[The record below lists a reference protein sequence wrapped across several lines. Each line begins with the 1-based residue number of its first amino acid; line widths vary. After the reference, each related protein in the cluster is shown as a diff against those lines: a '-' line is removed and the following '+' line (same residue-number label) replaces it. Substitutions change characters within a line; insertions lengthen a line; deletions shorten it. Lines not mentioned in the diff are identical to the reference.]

1 MAWILTALIMVGAA
15 ALRLP
20 LLDVPL
26 DRDEGEYAYVARL
39 LLDGI
44 PPFADAHNMKMPG
57 IYAVYS
63 VLLTVFGST
72 HTAIH
77 LGLLFANALSIA
89 LVFLLGRRLMDATA
103 GVAAAA
109 TYALLTL
116 SETVLGSAAN
126 AEHFVVPLAL
136 SALVLLDSARER
148 SHLTRLLLAGLL
160 LGLAVLVK
168 QHGVFFLAFAL
179 LVLALARQWRRA
191 VVLLA
196 AAMMPAAA
204 LVAVM
209 AALGLHR
216 TFWFWTVQYAFAYA
230 SALPLSAG
238 VLVLMS
244 RLEELLAPTWPLWVL
259 AAAGGVALFVD
270 ERARRWRG
278 FLLPFA
284 LTSALATAVGFY
296 FRPPYFVLVAPAI
309 AITLA
314 AAPARSAIAGAA
326 ASVIAA
332 RAATIASPM
341 AARAATAA
349 IIALAGISTLWAE
362 RTYLFELT
370 PTMVARRLYGGNPF
384 PEALEV
390 ARYIRERSAPADRIA
405 VLGSE
410 PEIYFYSGRRA
421 ATGYLHTYPLM
432 EAQPYAA
439 RMQREMVG
447 QIERARPAFLVYVN
461 VPASWLIKENSD
473 PFVLTWFEAYQRRY
487 YERVGVVDIL
497 SPGFTL
503 YLWDAAA
510 AGYTPRSNVWLAVFK
525 LRDASAL
532 HQ

>member
-148 SHLTRLLLAGLL
+148 GRVTRLLLAGLL

-179 LVLALARQWRRA
+179 LALARQWRRA

-196 AAMMPAAA
+196 AAMTPAAA

-296 FRPPYFVLVAPAI
+296 FRPPYFVLVVPAI
-309 AITLA
+309 ALL
-314 AAPARSAIAGAA
+314 AGAA

-349 IIALAGISTLWAE
+349 IVALAGISTLWAE

-410 PEIYFYSGRRA
+410 PEIYFYSGRRDIC
-421 ATGYLHTYPLM
+421 T
-432 EAQPYAA
+432 
-439 RMQREMVG
+439 RIR
-447 QIERARPAFLVYVN
+447 
-461 VPASWLIKENSD
+461 SW
-473 PFVLTWFEAYQRRY
+473 R
-487 YERVGVVDIL
+487 L
-497 SPGFTL
+497 SPTRPGCSARWSARSSARGRRFSSTS
-503 YLWDAAA
+503 
-510 AGYTPRSNVWLAVFK
+510 TCRPRG
-525 LRDASAL
+525 
-532 HQ
+532 

>member
-1 MAWILTALIMVGAA
+1 
-15 ALRLP
+15 
-20 LLDVPL
+20 
-26 DRDEGEYAYVARL
+26 
-39 LLDGI
+39 
-44 PPFADAHNMKMPG
+44 
-57 IYAVYS
+57 
-63 VLLTVFGST
+63 
-72 HTAIH
+72 TAIH

-309 AITLA
+309 ALLA
-314 AAPARSAIAGAA
+314 GAPASGSRCWARGPISVSTAGDGPRRDICTRIRSWRLSPTRPGC
-326 ASVIAA
+326 SA
-332 RAATIASPM
+332 RWS
-341 AARAATAA
+341 AR
-349 IIALAGISTLWAE
+349 SS
-362 RTYLFELT
+362 
-370 PTMVARRLYGGNPF
+370 AR
-384 PEALEV
+384 
-390 ARYIRERSAPADRIA
+390 
-405 VLGSE
+405 
-410 PEIYFYSGRRA
+410 GRRFSS
-421 ATGYLHTYPLM
+421 TSTC
-432 EAQPYAA
+432 
-439 RMQREMVG
+439 
-447 QIERARPAFLVYVN
+447 RP
-461 VPASWLIKENSD
+461 
-473 PFVLTWFEAYQRRY
+473 R
-487 YERVGVVDIL
+487 G
-497 SPGFTL
+497 
-503 YLWDAAA
+503 
-510 AGYTPRSNVWLAVFK
+510 
-525 LRDASAL
+525 
-532 HQ
+532 

>member
-1 MAWILTALIMVGAA
+1 MVGAA

-20 LLDVPL
+20 PLDVPL

-148 SHLTRLLLAGLL
+148 GRVTRLLLAGLL

-179 LVLALARQWRRA
+179 LALARQWRRA

-196 AAMMPAAA
+196 AAMTPAAA

-216 TFWFWTVQYAFAYA
+216 TFWSWTVQYR
-230 SALPLSAG
+230 S
-238 VLVLMS
+238 
-244 RLEELLAPTWPLWVL
+244 EE
-259 AAAGGVALFVD
+259 
-270 ERARRWRG
+270 R
-278 FLLPFA
+278 
-284 LTSALATAVGFY
+284 
-296 FRPPYFVLVAPAI
+296 
-309 AITLA
+309 
-314 AAPARSAIAGAA
+314 
-326 ASVIAA
+326 
-332 RAATIASPM
+332 
-341 AARAATAA
+341 
-349 IIALAGISTLWAE
+349 
-362 RTYLFELT
+362 
-370 PTMVARRLYGGNPF
+370 
-384 PEALEV
+384 
-390 ARYIRERSAPADRIA
+390 
-405 VLGSE
+405 
-410 PEIYFYSGRRA
+410 
-421 ATGYLHTYPLM
+421 
-432 EAQPYAA
+432 
-439 RMQREMVG
+439 
-447 QIERARPAFLVYVN
+447 
-461 VPASWLIKENSD
+461 
-473 PFVLTWFEAYQRRY
+473 
-487 YERVGVVDIL
+487 RVGKECRCCVL
-497 SPGFTL
+497 EYAQS
-503 YLWDAAA
+503 
-510 AGYTPRSNVWLAVFK
+510 K
-525 LRDASAL
+525 
-532 HQ
+532 Q

>member
-44 PPFADAHNMKMPG
+44 PPFAEAHNMKMPG

-160 LGLAVLVK
+160 
-168 QHGVFFLAFAL
+168 
-179 LVLALARQWRRA
+179 
-191 VVLLA
+191 
-196 AAMMPAAA
+196 
-204 LVAVM
+204 
-209 AALGLHR
+209 
-216 TFWFWTVQYAFAYA
+216 
-230 SALPLSAG
+230 
-238 VLVLMS
+238 VLMS

-309 AITLA
+309 ALL
-314 AAPARSAIAGAA
+314 AGAA
-326 ASVIAA
+326 ASVFAA
-332 RAATIASPM
+332 RATAVASPM

-349 IIALAGISTLWAE
+349 IVALAGISTLWAE

-447 QIERARPAFLVYVN
+447 QIERARPAFLV
-461 VPASWLIKENSD
+461 
-473 PFVLTWFEAYQRRY
+473 
-487 YERVGVVDIL
+487 
-497 SPGFTL
+497 
-503 YLWDAAA
+503 
-510 AGYTPRSNVWLAVFK
+510 
-525 LRDASAL
+525 
-532 HQ
+532 

>member
-39 LLDGI
+39 LLDRI

-89 LVFLLGRRLMDATA
+89 LVF
-103 GVAAAA
+103 
-109 TYALLTL
+109 
-116 SETVLGSAAN
+116 
-126 AEHFVVPLAL
+126 
-136 SALVLLDSARER
+136 
-148 SHLTRLLLAGLL
+148 
-160 LGLAVLVK
+160 
-168 QHGVFFLAFAL
+168 
-179 LVLALARQWRRA
+179 QWRRA

-309 AITLA
+309 ALL
-314 AAPARSAIAGAA
+314 AGAA
-326 ASVIAA
+326 ASVFAA
-332 RAATIASPM
+332 RATAVASPM
-341 AARAATAA
+341 AARATTAA

-439 RMQREMVG
+439 QMQREMVG
-447 QIERARPAFLVYVN
+447 QIERGRPAFLVYVN
-461 VPASWLIKENSD
+461 VPASWLINDNPD
-473 PFVLTWFEAYQRRY
+473 PFVLTWLEAYHRRY
-487 YERVGVVDIL
+487 SQRVRVVAIL
-497 SPGFTL
+497 
-503 YLWDAAA
+503 
-510 AGYTPRSNVWLAVFK
+510 
-525 LRDASAL
+525 
-532 HQ
+532 

>member
-39 LLDGI
+39 LLDRI

-103 GVAAAA
+103 G
-109 TYALLTL
+109 
-116 SETVLGSAAN
+116 
-126 AEHFVVPLAL
+126 
-136 SALVLLDSARER
+136 
-148 SHLTRLLLAGLL
+148 
-160 LGLAVLVK
+160 
-168 QHGVFFLAFAL
+168 
-179 LVLALARQWRRA
+179 
-191 VVLLA
+191 A

-309 AITLA
+309 ALL
-314 AAPARSAIAGAA
+314 AGAA

>member
-136 SALVLLDSARER
+136 SALVLL
-148 SHLTRLLLAGLL
+148 
-160 LGLAVLVK
+160 
-168 QHGVFFLAFAL
+168 
-179 LVLALARQWRRA
+179 
-191 VVLLA
+191 A
-196 AAMMPAAA
+196 AARTPAAA

-309 AITLA
+309 ALL
-314 AAPARSAIAGAA
+314 AGAA

-332 RAATIASPM
+332 RAATIASP
-341 AARAATAA
+341 
-349 IIALAGISTLWAE
+349 
-362 RTYLFELT
+362 
-370 PTMVARRLYGGNPF
+370 P
-384 PEALEV
+384 
-390 ARYIRERSAPADRIA
+390 
-405 VLGSE
+405 
-410 PEIYFYSGRRA
+410 
-421 ATGYLHTYPLM
+421 
-432 EAQPYAA
+432 
-439 RMQREMVG
+439 
-447 QIERARPAFLVYVN
+447 
-461 VPASWLIKENSD
+461 
-473 PFVLTWFEAYQRRY
+473 
-487 YERVGVVDIL
+487 
-497 SPGFTL
+497 
-503 YLWDAAA
+503 
-510 AGYTPRSNVWLAVFK
+510 
-525 LRDASAL
+525 
-532 HQ
+532 

>member
-179 LVLALARQWRRA
+179 LVVALARQWRRA

-309 AITLA
+309 ALL
-314 AAPARSAIAGAA
+314 AGAA

>member
-1 MAWILTALIMVGAA
+1 MAWILTALIMVSAA

-39 LLDGI
+39 LLDGV
-44 PPFADAHNMKMPG
+44 PPFSEAHNMKMPG
-57 IYAVYS
+57 IYAVYGL
-63 VLLTVFGST
+63 VLTMFGST

-136 SALVLLDSARER
+136 GALLMLLSALER
-148 SHLTRLLLAGLL
+148 DRVPRLLVAGLL
-160 LGLAVLVK
+160 LGLAMLVK
-168 QHGVFFLAFAL
+168 QHGLFFLAFAML
-179 LVLALARQWRRA
+179 YLALARQWRRA
-191 VVLLA
+191 AILLG
-196 AAMMPAAA
+196 AAMAP
-204 LVAVM
+204 LVALIAAM
-209 AALGLHR
+209 IALGVHR
-216 TFWFWTVQYAFAYA
+216 TFWFWTVQYALAYA
-230 SALPLSAG
+230 STLPVVAG
-238 VLVLMS
+238 VLILIS
-244 RLEELLAPTWPLWVL
+244 RLAELFAPTWPLWIL
-259 AAAGGVALFVD
+259 AGTGLVALFTD
-270 ERARRWRG
+270 ERARRWRR
-278 FLLPFA
+278 FLFPFA
-284 LTSALATAVGFY
+284 VASALSTAVGFY
-296 FRPPYFVLVAPAI
+296 FRPPYFVLVAPAV
-309 AITLA
+309 ALLVGT
-314 AAPARSAIAGAA
+314 A
-326 ASVIAA
+326 ASVITARVATMASPAA
-332 RAATIASPM
+332 GRAATVVIL
-341 AARAATAA
+341 
-349 IIALAGISTLWAE
+349 ALAAVYTLWAE

-410 PEIYFYSGRRA
+410 PEIYFYSKRRA

-432 EAQPYAA
+432 ENQPYAG
-439 RMQREMVG
+439 RMQREMVL
-447 QIERARPAFLVYVN
+447 QIESVRPAFLVYVN
-461 VPASWLIKENSD
+461 VPASWLVKESSD

-503 YLWDAAA
+503 YLWDASAV
-510 AGYTPRSNVWLAVFK
+510 GYTPRSNVWLAVFK
-525 LRDASAL
+525 RRDASAR
-532 HQ
+532 QQ

>member
-1 MAWILTALIMVGAA
+1 M
-15 ALRLP
+15 RL
-20 LLDVPL
+20 V
-26 DRDEGEYAYVARL
+26 
-39 LLDGI
+39 
-44 PPFADAHNMKMPG
+44 
-57 IYAVYS
+57 
-63 VLLTVFGST
+63 
-72 HTAIH
+72 
-77 LGLLFANALSIA
+77 
-89 LVFLLGRRLMDATA
+89 
-103 GVAAAA
+103 
-109 TYALLTL
+109 
-116 SETVLGSAAN
+116 
-126 AEHFVVPLAL
+126 
-136 SALVLLDSARER
+136 
-148 SHLTRLLLAGLL
+148 
-160 LGLAVLVK
+160 
-168 QHGVFFLAFAL
+168 
-179 LVLALARQWRRA
+179 W
-191 VVLLA
+191 
-196 AAMMPAAA
+196 
-204 LVAVM
+204 
-209 AALGLHR
+209 
-216 TFWFWTVQYAFAYA
+216 
-230 SALPLSAG
+230 
-238 VLVLMS
+238 
-244 RLEELLAPTWPLWVL
+244 
-259 AAAGGVALFVD
+259 
-270 ERARRWRG
+270 
-278 FLLPFA
+278 LLPFA

-309 AITLA
+309 ALL
-314 AAPARSAIAGAA
+314 AGAA

>member
-1 MAWILTALIMVGAA
+1 MAWILPALIMAGAA
-15 ALRLP
+15 ALRLH
-20 LLDVPL
+20 LLHVPL
-26 DRDEGEYAYVARL
+26 DRDEREYAYVARL
-39 LLDGI
+39 LLDRI

-179 LVLALARQWRRA
+179 LVVALARQWRRA

-204 LVAVM
+204 LVA
-209 AALGLHR
+209 
-216 TFWFWTVQYAFAYA
+216 
-230 SALPLSAG
+230 
-238 VLVLMS
+238 
-244 RLEELLAPTWPLWVL
+244 
-259 AAAGGVALFVD
+259 
-270 ERARRWRG
+270 
-278 FLLPFA
+278 
-284 LTSALATAVGFY
+284 
-296 FRPPYFVLVAPAI
+296 
-309 AITLA
+309 
-314 AAPARSAIAGAA
+314 
-326 ASVIAA
+326 
-332 RAATIASPM
+332 
-341 AARAATAA
+341 
-349 IIALAGISTLWAE
+349 LAGISPLWAE

-421 ATGYLHTYPLM
+421 ATGYCT
-432 EAQPYAA
+432 
-439 RMQREMVG
+439 RIR
-447 QIERARPAFLVYVN
+447 
-461 VPASWLIKENSD
+461 SW
-473 PFVLTWFEAYQRRY
+473 R
-487 YERVGVVDIL
+487 L
-497 SPGFTL
+497 SPTRPGCSARWSARSSARGRRFSSTS
-503 YLWDAAA
+503 
-510 AGYTPRSNVWLAVFK
+510 TCRPRG
-525 LRDASAL
+525 
-532 HQ
+532 

>member
-39 LLDGI
+39 LLDGV
-44 PPFADAHNMKMPG
+44 PPFAEAHNMKMPG

-63 VLLTVFGST
+63 ILLTLFGGT

-89 LVFLLGRRLMDATA
+89 LVFVLGRRLMDSTA

-136 SALVLLDSARER
+136 GALLLLGSALERDS
-148 SHLTRLLLAGLL
+148 LPRLLLAGLG
-160 LGLAVLVK
+160 LGLATLVK
-168 QHGVFFLAFAL
+168 QHGVFFLAFAVL
-179 LVLALARQWRRA
+179 FLVLARQWRRA
-191 VVLLA
+191 SVLLA
-196 AAMMPAAA
+196 AATAPAMA
-204 LVAVM
+204 LVAAM
-209 AALGLHR
+209 AALGVHR
-216 TFWFWTVQYAFAYA
+216 TFWFWTVQYALAYA
-230 SALPLSAG
+230 STLPLSAG
-238 VLVLMS
+238 VLILLS
-244 RLEELLAPTWPLWVL
+244 RLEELFAPTWPLWIL
-259 AAAGGVALFVD
+259 AGAGGVALFAD

-296 FRPPYFVLVAPAI
+296 FRPPYFVLVAPAV
-309 AITLA
+309 ALLV
-314 AAPARSAIAGAA
+314 GAA
-326 ASVIAA
+326 ASAIAA
-332 RAATIASPM
+332 RVATVASPT
-341 AARAATAA
+341 AARAATAV
-349 IIALAGISTLWAE
+349 IIAVAGLHTLWAE

-432 EAQPYAA
+432 EAQPYAG

-447 QIERARPAFLVYVN
+447 QIERVRPAFLVYVN
-461 VPASWLIKENSD
+461 VPASWLVKENSD
-473 PFVLTWFEAYQRRY
+473 PFVLTWFDAYQRRH
-487 YERVGVVDIL
+487 YERVGVIDIL

-525 LRDASAL
+525 RREASA
-532 HQ
+532 HQR

>member
-179 LVLALARQWRRA
+179 LVLALARQWRR

-209 AALGLHR
+209 AALSLNSK
-216 TFWFWTVQYAFAYA
+216 FWFLPMQYTF
-230 SALPLSAG
+230 
-238 VLVLMS
+238 
-244 RLEELLAPTWPLWVL
+244 
-259 AAAGGVALFVD
+259 
-270 ERARRWRG
+270 
-278 FLLPFA
+278 
-284 LTSALATAVGFY
+284 
-296 FRPPYFVLVAPAI
+296 
-309 AITLA
+309 
-314 AAPARSAIAGAA
+314 
-326 ASVIAA
+326 
-332 RAATIASPM
+332 
-341 AARAATAA
+341 
-349 IIALAGISTLWAE
+349 
-362 RTYLFELT
+362 
-370 PTMVARRLYGGNPF
+370 
-384 PEALEV
+384 
-390 ARYIRERSAPADRIA
+390 
-405 VLGSE
+405 
-410 PEIYFYSGRRA
+410 
-421 ATGYLHTYPLM
+421 
-432 EAQPYAA
+432 
-439 RMQREMVG
+439 
-447 QIERARPAFLVYVN
+447 
-461 VPASWLIKENSD
+461 
-473 PFVLTWFEAYQRRY
+473 
-487 YERVGVVDIL
+487 
-497 SPGFTL
+497 
-503 YLWDAAA
+503 
-510 AGYTPRSNVWLAVFK
+510 
-525 LRDASAL
+525 
-532 HQ
+532 